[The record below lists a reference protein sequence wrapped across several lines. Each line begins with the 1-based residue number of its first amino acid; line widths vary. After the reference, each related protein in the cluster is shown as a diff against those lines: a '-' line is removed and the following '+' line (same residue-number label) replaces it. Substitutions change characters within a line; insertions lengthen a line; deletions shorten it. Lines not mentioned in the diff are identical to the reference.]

1 MRDRKRDMDA
11 YPRRMGEKDV
21 TIFVLLYGALR
32 LAMVA
37 APDAYPT
44 EAACVAAGTEM
55 HRANRTVFWECR
67 EVVR

>member
-1 MRDRKRDMDA
+1 
-11 YPRRMGEKDV
+11 MGEKDV

-44 EAACVAAGTEM
+44 EAACLAAGTEM
-55 HRANRTVFWECR
+55 HRQYKAVFWECYQ
-67 EVVR
+67 VRVSK